1 MMIRMRRAVPLV
13 TLLVGVTMASNAR
26 ADNKGDIIQTDTLG
40 MNVYS
45 YNVSKSTSTNV
56 TDAQNLSEFIGLH
69 YYVIDHVR
77 LGMNVQLT
85 EQLAPT
91 PTMGASRFR
100 TFALLP
106 QVGWNFHKPF
116 FAALVLTLAPRTS
129 GTSTFDAG
137 FQGVFGAGFEVSP
150 RVRANIA
157 LEVPVNFVVATT
169 IGITPLLGIS
179 IAL

>member
-1 MMIRMRRAVPLV
+1 MTHPRLSGALV
-13 TLLVGVTMASNAR
+13 LALATVASSAAR
-26 ADNKGDIIQTDTLG
+26 ADNKGDIVQTDTLG
-40 MNVYS
+40 MNMYT
-45 YNVSKSTSTNV
+45 YNFSKSKSTDV

-69 YYVIDHVR
+69 YYVIDHLR
-77 LGMNVQLT
+77 LGMNVQFT

-91 PTMGASRFR
+91 PATGESRFR

-106 QVGWNFHKPF
+106 QVGWNFYKPF

-129 GTSTFDAG
+129 GTNTFDAG
-137 FQGVFGAGFEVSP
+137 FQGVFGASFELSS

-169 IGITPLLGIS
+169 IGVTPLVGIS
-179 IAL
+179 IGL

>member
-1 MMIRMRRAVPLV
+1 MRRSRLSTAFVLAFVPMV
-13 TLLVGVTMASNAR
+13 SSAAR
-26 ADNKGDIIQTDTLG
+26 ADDKGEIVQSDTLG

-45 YNVSKSTSTNV
+45 YNFSKSTATNV
-56 TDAQNLSEFIGLH
+56 SDAQNLSEFIGLH
-69 YYVIDHVR
+69 YYAIDHVR
-77 LGMNVQLT
+77 LGMNLQFT
-85 EQLAPT
+85 EELAPT
-91 PTMGASRFR
+91 PAMGASRFR

-137 FQGVFGAGFEVSP
+137 FQGVFGASIEVSP

-169 IGITPLLGIS
+169 IGVTPLLGIS